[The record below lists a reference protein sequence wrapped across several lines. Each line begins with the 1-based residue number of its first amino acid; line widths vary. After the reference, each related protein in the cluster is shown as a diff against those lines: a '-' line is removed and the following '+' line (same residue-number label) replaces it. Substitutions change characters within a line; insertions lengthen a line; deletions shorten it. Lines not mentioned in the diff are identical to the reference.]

1 MVVGQ
6 ARSAAAGASFGAA
19 PLGLCR
25 RAGVAGGITTIHRQG
40 RTTRL
45 QSLGSR
51 KPIALEA
58 AQAICEDMDLDWKA
72 LPGPASR
79 V

>member
-6 ARSAAAGASFGAA
+6 ARSAAAGPSFGAA
-19 PLGLCR
+19 PLGT
-25 RAGVAGGITTIHRQG
+25 TTIHRQG

-45 QSLGSR
+45 PLLGSR